1 VKAYSY
7 SLKMY
12 QCIIPPRIFL
22 AVGVGLL
29 IISLVLGWIS
39 FSVPDWLQFNER
51 TGLNNLT
58 KSDSSNE
65 NILQDDTLT
74 DFKKFGLWY
83 KCIFSIATNDFSC
96 TLWNKDAPSKP
107 VLFYIH
113 FMFMYRFKGFV
124 RVAQVLIPFGL
135 SLGCLSLLSAIIGF
149 MSRRAFVTAVLFAAL
164 FAFLSCKYRKK
175 QIQIMLY
182 NKR

>member
-1 VKAYSY
+1 
-7 SLKMY
+7 MY

-39 FSVPDWLQFNER
+39 FSVPDWLQFSER
-51 TGLNNLT
+51 SGLNNLT

-65 NILQDDTLT
+65 IILQDDILT

-96 TLWNKDAPSKP
+96 TLWNKDAPSKF
-107 VLFYIH
+107 VFIFYS
-113 FMFMYRFKGFV
+113 FYVYVSFQRFCSSCSSTYTIWF
-124 RVAQVLIPFGL
+124 
-135 SLGCLSLLSAIIGF
+135 IIR
-149 MSRRAFVTAVLFAAL
+149 MSFTFI
-164 FAFLSCKYRKK
+164 CDY
-175 QIQIMLY
+175 
-182 NKR
+182 